1 MNPLVLESR
10 DGARAEIFPHGAHL
24 TSWIPAGGEEQ
35 LFLSRSSEFAP
46 GAAIRG
52 GVPIIF
58 PQFSGMGS
66 LPKHGFARTAEW
78 NLIRSGQDEHGVA
91 QAVFELQENIARL
104 MIWPHVFRA
113 EYTVTLSGQDLRLD
127 FAVHNSGDT
136 SFSFSAALHTYFRL
150 HDLAQT
156 KVFGLQDRHYR
167 DTVRNNAP
175 GQQSEECL
183 EINEEIDRIYADIIE
198 PIVIEQTLQR
208 SIITQTGFK
217 DAVVWNP
224 GAEKNASMADLEPE
238 GYQRMLCVE
247 AAQICQTITLAPGH
261 SWSGSQSIEVQAIAA
276 QAKA

>member
-1 MNPLVLESR
+1 MNPVVLESR

-24 TSWIPAGGEEQ
+24 TSWIPANGEEQ
-35 LFLSRSSEFAP
+35 LFLSGSSEFAP
-46 GAAIRG
+46 DVAIRG

-104 MIWPHVFRA
+104 LIWPHVFRA
-113 EYTVTLSGQDLRLD
+113 EYTVTLSGQQLRLD
-127 FAVHNSGDT
+127 LTIHNCGDT
-136 SFSFSAALHTYFRL
+136 SFSFTTALHTYFRL

-156 KVFGLQDRHYR
+156 EVCGLQNLHFR

-175 GQQSEECL
+175 GQQSEERL
-183 EINEEIDRIYADIIE
+183 LITEEIDRIYADIAA
-198 PIVIEQTLQR
+198 PVVIEQRHQR
-208 SIITQTGFK
+208 THITQTGFK

-224 GAEKNASMADLEPE
+224 GAEKNAGMADLEPE

-247 AAQICQTITLAPGH
+247 AAHIFQAISLAPGR
-261 SWSGSQSIEVQAIAA
+261 SWSGSQSIEVQPNTT
-276 QAKA
+276 QTHT